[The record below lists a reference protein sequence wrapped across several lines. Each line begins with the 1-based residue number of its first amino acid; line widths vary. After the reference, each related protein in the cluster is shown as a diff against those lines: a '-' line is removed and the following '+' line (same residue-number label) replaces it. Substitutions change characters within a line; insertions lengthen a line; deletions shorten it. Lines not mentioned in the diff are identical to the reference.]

1 MGLVPT
7 SARLHCL
14 SLSTIKRTI
23 PLSYT
28 HAPTS
33 MQAWTHTDATD
44 YTQRKQ
50 GGRLH
55 QLLSKVV
62 GIVDHIYYLL
72 LHTFPLALYPICSG
86 PAHIYLIGAS
96 AGRTLAANVGL
107 ALLEPLFIPLL
118 KRLEYSTQYSPLRI
132 AVGLSWE
139 EREAR
144 GLARWDLH
152 AVEYSIHS
160 HSGRLIGSLHARH
173 ILRCLRKI
181 GGNQQVGYLSSGLRS
196 EVPRF
201 GRVDEERRVVRY
213 GYGWRSTATS
223 IVILSKHNVVI
234 NVSTEQVVISEAF
247 IR

>member
-118 KRLEYSTQYSPLRI
+118 KRLKGEGGGDKRESERILEASSAQKNGYST
-132 AVGLSWE
+132 AG
-139 EREAR
+139 
-144 GLARWDLH
+144 
-152 AVEYSIHS
+152 HS
-160 HSGRLIGSLHARH
+160 KA
-173 ILRCLRKI
+173 
-181 GGNQQVGYLSSGLRS
+181 QSS
-196 EVPRF
+196 VHKH
-201 GRVDEERRVVRY
+201 VY
-213 GYGWRSTATS
+213 HTATNFS
-223 IVILSKHNVVI
+223 LPSK
-234 NVSTEQVVISEAF
+234 TYPC
-247 IR
+247 